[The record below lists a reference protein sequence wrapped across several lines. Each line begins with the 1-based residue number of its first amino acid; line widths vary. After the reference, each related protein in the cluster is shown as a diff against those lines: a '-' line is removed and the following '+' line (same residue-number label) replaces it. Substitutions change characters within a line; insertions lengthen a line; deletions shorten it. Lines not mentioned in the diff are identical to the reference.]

1 MNNEKIYCDF
11 FNSKKI
17 LVCEGFINI
26 QKIVAYPNNVTEV
39 IDARGLH
46 KIALGTH
53 CKPKTAKVNHG
64 ILTLECQ

>member
-1 MNNEKIYCDF
+1 MENEKIYCDF

-26 QKIVAYPNNVTEV
+26 TKIVAYPNNLIQV
-39 IDARGLH
+39 IDYRGSH
-46 KIALGTH
+46 KIALNN